1 MSKVSIARLCFG
13 TSYSTV
19 LANNLRYAGSILGV
33 FVAVKRRKDG
43 RLLCYFA
50 HPTFSSA
57 YPRYEILFEFVVH
70 TILNVATSAVSI
82 RTDGI
87 E

>member
-1 MSKVSIARLCFG
+1 MSKVSTARLCFG

-43 RLLCYFA
+43 RLLCYFS
-50 HPTFSSA
+50 HPT
-57 YPRYEILFEFVVH
+57 VH
-70 TILNVATSAVSI
+70 SAVRIQDMKFYLNLLFTQS
-82 RTDGI
+82 
-87 E
+87 

>member
-1 MSKVSIARLCFG
+1 
-13 TSYSTV
+13 V

-43 RLLCYFA
+43 RLLCYFS

-57 YPRYEILFEFVVH
+57 YPRYEILFVVH